1 MNDSL
6 KKSIYF
12 LIDQWQTET
21 RPVSYESLQDFFV
34 YSKNWENHLQDVY
47 DALKE
52 LEAGRYIRQVTQLNY
67 ITVAS

>member
-6 KKSIYF
+6 KKSIYY

-21 RPVSYESLQDFFV
+21 HTVSYESLQDFFV

-47 DALKE
+47 DALQE
-52 LEAGRYIRQVTQLNY
+52 LEADRSIRQVIPLNY
-67 ITVAS
+67 RTVAS